1 MKKYG
6 KAKAAIRKDMKRVD
20 EAQTNY
26 TPAEMSDILSGKKT
40 QQQVDAERAQKP
52 LKEVDAPAMPAA
64 PAAPAAP
71 AKPAATTPVAAKPA
85 GQQPFKPN
93 QTMDPQQAAAANKA
107 AQEFMQGLMA
117 QLQQIKPVAE
127 SRKLNENWF
136 TDKVAA
142 AANWVQQKLKENPLI
157 EIGLRFLPVTSTV
170 LAITDVISAIKG
182 GNLADATRM
191 IANLIPG
198 GQQLAQAVGAGQAVA
213 SGDIAGAAQKAAG
226 AAGLSDLSAGI
237 QAGQVAQAVSETAPI
252 NELSTNQ
259 LARYKTAAARD
270 AKKADQA
277 GDFKRGDKRLSG
289 MVQATK
295 KQFDNDAKKVDESRA
310 ARRAL
315 MARIVNS
322 R

>member
-1 MKKYG
+1 VKELADDLKTMNDADFMKKYG
-6 KAKAAIRKDMKRVD
+6 KAKAAIRADMKRVD
-20 EAQTNY
+20 EAT
-26 TPAEMSDILSGKKT
+26 
-40 QQQVDAERAQKP
+40 
-52 LKEVDAPAMPAA
+52 PAMPAA
-64 PAAPAAP
+64 PAAPVAPTQPAVP
-71 AKPAATTPVAAKPA
+71 AKAAATTPVAAKPA
-85 GQQPFKPN
+85 GQQPFKPT
-93 QTMDPQQAAAANKA
+93 QVMDPQQAAAANKA

-170 LAITDVISAIKG
+170 LAITDVIGAIKG

-237 QAGQVAQAVSETAPI
+237 QAGQVAQAVSETAPV
-252 NELSTNQ
+252 NELSTNK
-259 LARYKTAAARD
+259 LAQYKTAAAKD
-270 AKKADQA
+270 AKAADQA

-289 MVQATK
+289 IVKATK

>member
-1 MKKYG
+1 MKSS
-6 KAKAAIRKDMKRVD
+6 
-20 EAQTNY
+20 EFLN
-26 TPAEMSDILSGKKT
+26 E
-40 QQQVDAERAQKP
+40 
-52 LKEVDAPAMPAA
+52 A
-64 PAAPAAP
+64 PAAPVAPAAAAP
-71 AKPAATTPVAAKPA
+71 AQPAAAAPVAAKPA

-127 SRKLNENWF
+127 SRKLDENWF

-142 AANWVQQKLKENPLI
+142 ATNWVQQKLKENPLI

-170 LAITDVISAIKG
+170 LAITDVIGAIKG
-182 GNLADATRM
+182 GNLTDATRM

-198 GQQLAQAVGAGQAVA
+198 GQQLAQAIGVGQAA
-213 SGDIAGAAQKAAG
+213 TSGDVAGAAQTAAN
-226 AAGLSDLSAGI
+226 AAGLKDVASGV
-237 QAGQVAQAVSETAPI
+237 QAGQVAQAVSETAPV
-252 NELSTNQ
+252 NELSTNK
-259 LARYKTAAARD
+259 LAQYKTAAARD
-270 AKKADQA
+270 ATAADKA
-277 GDFKRGDKRLSG
+277 GDVKRGDKRFSG
-289 MVQATK
+289 IVKATK